1 MMHAKATSVALALA
15 LTLALSIGGLHGT
28 AAAGETNPWEH
39 YQILIER
46 NMFSRSRGQR
56 SQPEETEIVRVA
68 PSPERYV
75 LLRGVLRQDDEF
87 IAVLED
93 MRSGGLIR
101 ARVGD
106 EVVRGHVDR
115 ITLDGIRYVRDEAQ
129 VDVGIG
135 ENLEASGT
143 AASAVAGEGAAGGE
157 LETTTLPAGSAAG
170 IVEQMRQRRQREQGQ

>member
-1 MMHAKATSVALALA
+1 MIRAKATSVALALA
-15 LTLALSIGGLHGT
+15 LALSIGGLHGA
-28 AAAGETNPWEH
+28 AAAGEANPWEH
-39 YQILIER
+39 YEILIER

-56 SQPEETEIVRVA
+56 SQPEEAEVVRAA
-68 PSPERYV
+68 PSPERFV

-106 EVVRGHVDR
+106 EVVRGRVDR

-129 VDVGIG
+129 VEVGIG
-135 ENLEASGT
+135 DNLEASGT
-143 AASAVAGEGAAGGE
+143 AASAAAGEGTAGEE
-157 LETTTLPAGSAAG
+157 LETTTLPAGSAAD